1 MQLSPAYV
9 YELAASSPCE
19 MTLYALVSVYVA
31 TSLTIP
37 YWVPIVKAYLG
48 QTGVYWVFATLTYYA
63 YLAWLIFAALLAY
76 MLLRVPLADGREHRR
91 ALVERISVLRHLLA
105 QQLQPRAAR
114 ALLGAQRRHVLLVHT
129 HARLLLREHLLRLGK
144 LRAEQPLLQIL
155 GLQLGRLVLLAL
167 LSKSLFM
174 LLRAEGEHHIVLL
187 LRPHCRVQLCLLERL
202 HRHVERGR

>member
-76 MLLRVPLADGREHRR
+76 MLLRVPLAG
-91 ALVERISVLRHLLA
+91 ALW
-105 QQLQPRAAR
+105 
-114 ALLGAQRRHVLLVHT
+114 LGV
-129 HARLLLREHLLRLGK
+129 
-144 LRAEQPLLQIL
+144 
-155 GLQLGRLVLLAL
+155 LAL
-167 LSKSLFM
+167 
-174 LLRAEGEHHIVLL
+174 RG
-187 LRPHCRVQLCLLERL
+187 CLLYTSPSPRD
-202 HRHVERGR
+202 RG

>member
-76 MLLRVPLADGREHRR
+76 MLLRVPLAGALWLGVLALRGAQFVRLCRRR
-91 ALVERISVLRHLLA
+91 APPPHRMACSSADSRSSNDSSTPEILSEI
-105 QQLQPRAAR
+105 
-114 ALLGAQRRHVLLVHT
+114 
-129 HARLLLREHLLRLGK
+129 
-144 LRAEQPLLQIL
+144 AELCCC
-155 GLQLGRLVLLAL
+155 GR
-167 LSKSLFM
+167 S
-174 LLRAEGEHHIVLL
+174 
-187 LRPHCRVQLCLLERL
+187 
-202 HRHVERGR
+202 RGVG

>member
-1 MQLSPAYV
+1 MQLLTDYV

-76 MLLRVPLADGREHRR
+76 MLLRVPLAGALWLGVLALRGAQFVRLCRRR
-91 ALVERISVLRHLLA
+91 APPPHRMACSSAAPAGAV
-105 QQLQPRAAR
+105 PRVDAVPNPY
-114 ALLGAQRRHVLLVHT
+114 LS
-129 HARLLLREHLLRLGK
+129 RECGPTGM
-144 LRAEQPLLQIL
+144 A
-155 GLQLGRLVLLAL
+155 GLPSA
-167 LSKSLFM
+167 
-174 LLRAEGEHHIVLL
+174 
-187 LRPHCRVQLCLLERL
+187 
-202 HRHVERGR
+202 